1 MRNVCLIAAVVLAGS
16 VSAVQAA
23 DITGVLVDKACY
35 LQDKANTTN
44 AHKGMGET
52 CVQACAKKGGTVALV
67 TEREAVRRHDDGQP
81 GWREQ
86 CQARASYVS
95 HSDVDRRHRRVAGQE
110 DENTSCHRAED
121 DFEVTFCHRAMTA
134 YEKRPSWPIE
144 ETRVAPSRP

>member
-52 CVQACAKKGGTVALV
+52 CAQACAKKGGTVALV
-67 TEREAVRRHDDGQP
+67 TEKGEVYDVMTMGSLVGENNAKLVPHM
-81 GWREQ
+81 
-86 CQARASYVS
+86 S
-95 HSDVDRRHRRVAGQE
+95 H
-110 DENTSCHRAED
+110 T
-121 DFEVTFCHRAMTA
+121 VTLTGDIVESPDKKTKTLHATA
-134 YEKRPSWPIE
+134 LKMISK
-144 ETRVAPSRP
+144 